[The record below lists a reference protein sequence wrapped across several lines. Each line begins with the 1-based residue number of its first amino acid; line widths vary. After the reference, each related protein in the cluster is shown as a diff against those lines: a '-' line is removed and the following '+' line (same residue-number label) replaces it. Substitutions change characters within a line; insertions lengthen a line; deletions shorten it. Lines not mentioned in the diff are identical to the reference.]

1 MPAMFP
7 KALIMFRIHNFADTS
22 AHGVI
27 EPSQVHPKF
36 HSQDS
41 LVNKAHHPA
50 SWNLSPPPPPLA

>member
-7 KALIMFRIHNFADTS
+7 KALIMFRIHNFADMS

-41 LVNKAHHPA
+41 LVNKAH
-50 SWNLSPPPPPLA
+50 